1 MSHGSRGKWLTGF
14 AFLAF
19 VASPELVA
27 QYAKAPDTYSVTEV
41 NNMFMAGMTM
51 EVTRDGTRAVV
62 DQSYPPREGSPKG
75 YHTRTF
81 YDIPAGKSYTQD
93 LLQPGGPCTGA
104 NFSGDW
110 GDPFAM
116 TAQINAE
123 AAKKPLKDLGPGTVN
138 GMAAKVMEVP
148 VEGMPTPAK
157 VWVEAKYGMVLKLDM
172 AMPGKPQATLIEV
185 KKVSFA
191 KPDAGALAQPASCV
205 AAGPPPPTE
214 AEKIAAATGGNAAE
228 FTIAPIAPATPSRD
242 SCTVLLRT
250 VRAGSMEPIT
260 TGFREPALT
269 VRSSTGSMEPITSG
283 FQVAVDLTVDLDHPA
298 SYKMGAGPGGK
309 ATFAGG
315 GLKELTS
322 QLRNGV
328 LRIDNAPEKFDV
340 ETAYSNGGFNGVLI
354 YRQCFGPQTVL
365 LHVVTD
371 PAISSDGGY
380 WLWVKSGKYA
390 KLPN

>member
-1 MSHGSRGKWLTGF
+1 MSHKSRGKWLTGF

-27 QYAKAPDTYSVTEV
+27 QYAKAPDVYSVTEV
-41 NNMFMAGMTM
+41 NNMFVEGMTM
-51 EVTRDGTRAVV
+51 EITRDGTRAVV
-62 DQSYPPREGSPKG
+62 DQSYPPREGMPKG

-81 YDIPAGKSYTQD
+81 YDIQAGKSYAQD
-93 LLQPGGPCTGA
+93 LLQPGGPCSGA

-116 TAQINAE
+116 TAQVNA
-123 AAKKPLKDLGPGTVN
+123 AAARKPLKDLGPGTVN
-138 GMAAKVMEVP
+138 GMAAKVMEVL

-157 VWVEAKYGMVLKLDM
+157 VWVEGKYGLVLKLDM

-191 KPDAGALAQPASCV
+191 KPPAGVLAQPASCV
-205 AAGPPPPTE
+205 AAGPAPPSE
-214 AEKIAAATGGNAAE
+214 AEKIATATGGNATDFA
-228 FTIAPIAPATPSRD
+228 IAPIAPATPSRS

-250 VRAGSMEPIT
+250 VHAGSMEPIT
-260 TGFREPALT
+260 T
-269 VRSSTGSMEPITSG
+269 G

-298 SYKMGAGPGGK
+298 SYKMGGTGGK

-365 LHVVTD
+365 LHVVND

>member
-1 MSHGSRGKWLTGF
+1 MSQGSSGKWLAGF
-14 AFLAF
+14 LFLAF

-27 QYAKAPDTYSVTEV
+27 QYAKAPDAYSVTEV
-41 NNMFMAGMTM
+41 NNMFVEGMTM
-51 EVTRDGTRAVV
+51 EITRDGIRAVV
-62 DQSYPPREGSPKG
+62 DQSYPPREGNPKG

-81 YDIPAGKSYTQD
+81 YDIQTGRSYTQD
-93 LLQPGGPCTGA
+93 VLQPGGACTVG

-116 TAQINAE
+116 TAQMNAE
-123 AAKKPLKDLGPGTVN
+123 AAKKPLKDLGAATVN
-138 GMAAKVMEVP
+138 GMAVKVMEVP

-157 VWVEAKYGMVLKLDM
+157 VWVEGKYGLVLKLDM
-172 AMPGKPQATLIEV
+172 AWPGKPQTTFFEV

-191 KPDAGALAQPASCV
+191 KPPAGVLVQPASCV
-205 AAGPPPPTE
+205 TAGPPPPTE
-214 AEKIAAATGGNAAE
+214 AEKIAAATGGDAAD
-228 FTIAPIAPATPSRD
+228 FAIAPIAPATPSRN

-250 VRAGSMEPIT
+250 VHAGSMEPMT
-260 TGFREPALT
+260 T
-269 VRSSTGSMEPITSG
+269 G
-283 FQVAVDLTVDLDHPA
+283 FQVAVDLTVDTEHPA

-322 QLRNGV
+322 QLKNGV

-340 ETAYSNGGFNGVLI
+340 ETAYGTGEFNGVLI

-365 LHVVTD
+365 LHVVND
-371 PAISSDGGY
+371 PAKLSDGGY

>member
-1 MSHGSRGKWLTGF
+1 MSHGNRGKWLTGF

-27 QYAKAPDTYSVTEV
+27 QYAKAPDAYSVTAV

-51 EVTRDGTRAVV
+51 EITRDGTRAVV

-116 TAQINAE
+116 TAQVNAE
-123 AAKKPLKDLGPGTVN
+123 AAKKPPKDLGPGTVN
-138 GMAAKVMEVP
+138 GMTAKVMEMS

-157 VWVEAKYGMVLKLDM
+157 VWIEAKYGMVLKLDM
-172 AMPGKPQATLIEV
+172 AMPGKPQATLMEV

-191 KPDAGALAQPASCV
+191 KPAAGALVQPASCV
-205 AAGPPPPTE
+205 AAGPAPPTE
-214 AEKIAAATGGNAAE
+214 AEKIAAATGGNAAD
-228 FTIAPIAPATPSRD
+228 FAIAPIAPATPSRN

-250 VRAGSMEPIT
+250 VHAGSMEPMT
-260 TGFREPALT
+260 T
-269 VRSSTGSMEPITSG
+269 G

-315 GLKELTS
+315 GLKDLTS
-322 QLRNGV
+322 QVRNGV

-340 ETAYSNGGFNGVLI
+340 ETAYSTGEFNGVLI

-365 LHVVTD
+365 MHVVND
-371 PAISSDGGY
+371 PAKLSDGGY

>member
-1 MSHGSRGKWLTGF
+1 MSHESRGKWLTGC
-14 AFLAF
+14 AILAF
-19 VASPELVA
+19 VASPELIA

-41 NNMFMAGMTM
+41 NNMFAEGMTM
-51 EVTRDGTRAVV
+51 VITRDGTRAVV

-81 YDIPAGKSYTQD
+81 YDIQAGQSFTQD
-93 LLQPGGPCTGA
+93 LSQPGGACSAA

-116 TAQINAE
+116 TAEINKN
-123 AAKKPLKDLGPGTVN
+123 AAKKPPKDLGPGTVN
-138 GMAAKVMEVP
+138 GMPAKVMEMS

-157 VWVEAKYGMVLKLDM
+157 VWVDAKYGLVLKLDM
-172 AMPGKPQATLIEV
+172 AMPGKPQATMIEV

-191 KPDAGALAQPASCV
+191 KPAAGALAQPASCL
-205 AAGPPPPTE
+205 AAGPAPPTE
-214 AEKIAAATGGNAAE
+214 AEKIAAATGGNASDFA
-228 FTIAPIAPATPSRD
+228 IAPIAPATPSRN
-242 SCTVLLRT
+242 SCTVLVRA

-260 TGFREPALT
+260 T
-269 VRSSTGSMEPITSG
+269 G

-298 SYKMGAGPGGK
+298 AYKMGAGPGGK
-309 ATFAGG
+309 ATFTGG

-328 LRIDNAPEKFDV
+328 LRIDNAPDKFDV
-340 ETAYSNGGFNGVLI
+340 ETAYSDGGFNGVLI

-365 LHVVTD
+365 LHVVSD
-371 PAISSDGGY
+371 PAKSSDGGY

-390 KLPN
+390 RLP